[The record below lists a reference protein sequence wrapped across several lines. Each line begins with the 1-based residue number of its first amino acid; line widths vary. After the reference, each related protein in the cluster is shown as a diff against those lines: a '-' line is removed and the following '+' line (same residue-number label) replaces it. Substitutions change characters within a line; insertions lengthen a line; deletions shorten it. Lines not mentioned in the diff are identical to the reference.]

1 MAYIINKTN
10 GSIVAIVNDASIDNT
25 TDLTFIGKNYSGYGE
40 VQNENFLKL
49 LENFSKSSPPTKPIE
64 GQLWFDS
71 VKNKLNSYDGAKW
84 KSLANIEVT
93 NTNPLN
99 TKNFSEGDLW
109 YNTDT
114 FQLFSFN
121 GNSFN
126 LIGPLT
132 GDDALSSWR
141 GSREYSQIE
150 GTTVPKRNIKA
161 VIGEKQDII
170 AVVSAESYSVLEGSN
185 SFPIVAV
192 QPEIKKGITLIGTDI
207 NGISEQNNIYFWG
220 SASHSLISNTST
232 NSKNIIFINTDTN
245 YFYSLA
251 FVSTLTNASLP
262 FVNDTLQFNPSSKI
276 LRTNYFDGIAT
287 SAYYADLAER
297 YESDI
302 IYDEGTVLIIGGQ
315 KEVTETHTRA
325 DISVAGVVST
335 NPAFMMNKDAGTDE
349 THPYIALKGR
359 VLCKVIGPVKKG
371 SLLVTSSY
379 PGYAEVFKPGD
390 NPLAVFGKS
399 LENFNGTKGK
409 IEIMV

>member
-1 MAYIINKTN
+1 MAYILNKSN
-10 GSIVAIVNDASIDNT
+10 GSIVATVNDATIDNT
-25 TDLTFIGKNYSGYGE
+25 TDLIFIGKNYSGYGE

-49 LENFSKSSPPTKPIE
+49 LENFSKSTPPTKPIE

-71 VKNKLNSYDGAKW
+71 VKNTLNSYDGSKW
-84 KSLANIEVT
+84 KSLANIEIS
-93 NTNPLN
+93 NLNPLN
-99 TKNFSEGDLW
+99 TKNFSQGDLW

-121 GNSFN
+121 GTSFS
-126 LIGPLT
+126 LIGPVT

-170 AVVSAESYSVLEGSN
+170 AIVSAESYSVLEGSS
-185 SFPIVAV
+185 SFPVIGL

-207 NGISEQNNIYFWG
+207 NGKSEQNNIYFWG
-220 SASHSLISNTST
+220 SASHSMRSNTAT
-232 NSKNIIFINTDTN
+232 NSEKIIFVNTGTD

-251 FVSTLTNASLP
+251 FVSTLTNSSLP
-262 FVNDTLQFNPSSKI
+262 FTNDSLQFNPSSKV
-276 LRTNYFDGIAT
+276 LKTNYFDGIAT

-297 YESDI
+297 YESDV
-302 IYDEGTVLIIGGQ
+302 IYDEGTVLIIGGE
-315 KEVTETHTRA
+315 KEVTETHIRA
-325 DISVAGVVST
+325 DISVAGVVSR

-359 VLCKVIGPVKKG
+359 VPCKVIGPIKKG

-379 PGYAEVFKPGD
+379 PGYAEVFKTGD
-390 NPLAVFGKS
+390 NPLAVIGKS
-399 LENFNGTKGK
+399 LENFNGLKGK